1 MGILFHEKY
10 KSTIKF
16 VFLVNLLL
24 KVDVIDPDVPP
35 NPKDL
40 ETLSEL
46 GIDTS
51 FLEAFTEDGQEKVKS
66 ESLPDIMEQLSIIIP
81 KLLAQQNS
89 RLLSHSDRGNIKEE
103 ELAVAEKVQAYLA
116 KALKLTAP
124 GAACSVDAV
133 RNAMGVQI

>member
-1 MGILFHEKY
+1 M
-10 KSTIKF
+10 
-16 VFLVNLLL
+16 
-24 KVDVIDPDVPP
+24 PP

-51 FLEAFTEDGQEKVKS
+51 FLEAFTEEGQEKVKC
-66 ESLPDIMEQLSIIIP
+66 ETLPEIMAQLSVIIP

-89 RLLSHSDRGNIKEE
+89 RLISQSERANIKEE
-103 ELAVAEKVQAYLA
+103 ELAVAEKAQKYLA

-124 GAACSVDAV
+124 GAACSVKAV